1 MATIED
7 TLHMHEELIKSIEK
21 QQKALDSSLLWF
33 GQTCL
38 NSASA
43 LANLTIPI
51 SKILTAP
58 GASTL
63 VNATSILNGIN
74 AHSASA
80 LANMTISAS
89 KTVDVSGLSSLSNTA
104 SILREMY
111 AHSASALADM
121 TIPASKIFDV
131 PSVSALSNVASILNG
146 MYAHS
151 ASALTDMTIPIS
163 KVMGILDPEILK
175 TVTQN
180 ASTSANI
187 NPIFQDIAS
196 DYKLFNEAGLFP
208 KSQDLPHF
216 IDLSSS
222 YDDEKI
228 ETLNSELANLKK
240 ITDSDSEKIFQQ
252 TKSLSEAIQY
262 DIIINTHTR
271 KKKKL
276 KRKVSIR
283 NAHVI
288 RQRYKSKQLKS
299 LYDSLL
305 SYSSKLNKENCYFF
319 ITVLNTIIGL
329 PIPDKAKWFFA
340 ILLSPILYK
349 AYVLSNHQTVLNEKQ
364 NTLEEQQK

>member
-1 MATIED
+1 MATIEN
-7 TLHMHEELIKSIEK
+7 TLLLREELTKSIEESK
-21 QQKALDSSLLWF
+21 KILAAAHPGLAILFSASIEYNEEFYPHDINRSIWEKFLLDTYASKNKWEQKLLEMGVHHSQWKHLLQESHLNSIKWEKLLQTAFKNSTIYDFPFNKVLFLKTIYEDQSLLD
-33 GQTCL
+33 
-38 NSASA
+38 
-43 LANLTIPI
+43 
-51 SKILTAP
+51 
-58 GASTL
+58 
-63 VNATSILNGIN
+63 VIN
-74 AHSASA
+74 H
-80 LANMTISAS
+80 
-89 KTVDVSGLSSLSNTA
+89 
-104 SILREMY
+104 
-111 AHSASALADM
+111 
-121 TIPASKIFDV
+121 
-131 PSVSALSNVASILNG
+131 
-146 MYAHS
+146 
-151 ASALTDMTIPIS
+151 
-163 KVMGILDPEILK
+163 
-175 TVTQN
+175 
-180 ASTSANI
+180 
-187 NPIFQDIAS
+187 DITE

-228 ETLNSELANLKK
+228 ETLNSELANLKN

-299 LYDSLL
+299 LYDGLL